1 MDKRDRRMNLAR
13 EVDEGSRSIHRD
25 VLWKYLDNK
34 HAIEISKSE
43 PWTPYLGFSSK
54 ICCRTW
60 IPFLKLSHS
69 VGIINSKLL
78 RSCIATHCNSC
89 MSIRLG
95 FTLYFSPL
103 PHRSKMKD
111 ILRFFVFTLCIFI
124 TYFINVATYI
134 NCIRQMKLHLNWK
147 IIFKTPSFLDICIF

>member
-1 MDKRDRRMNLAR
+1 MNLAR

-78 RSCIATHCNSC
+78 RSCMATHSGSC
-89 MSIRLG
+89 LSVRLG
-95 FTLYFSPL
+95 FTLYFNPL
-103 PHRSKMKD
+103 PFTTAFITKMKD
-111 ILRFFVFTLCIFI
+111 ILSFFVFTLCIFI
-124 TYFINVATYI
+124 ANFINVATYI
-134 NCIRQMKLHLNWK
+134 NWIRQMKLHLNWK
-147 IIFKTPSFLDICIF
+147 IIFKTTSLLDSCIF